1 MANEPPAAGKES
13 EPPEAGKASP
23 GSAAEREIALAE
35 LVSRVLDRGV
45 LLEGELIISVADIDL
60 VYLKLKALLTSVENM
75 PEDAMRGTMLEPP
88 DRE

>member
-1 MANEPPAAGKES
+1 MANEPRPAGKGG
-13 EPPEAGKASP
+13 EPPEAGKAGP

-45 LLEGELIISVADIDL
+45 LLEGELIISVADVDL